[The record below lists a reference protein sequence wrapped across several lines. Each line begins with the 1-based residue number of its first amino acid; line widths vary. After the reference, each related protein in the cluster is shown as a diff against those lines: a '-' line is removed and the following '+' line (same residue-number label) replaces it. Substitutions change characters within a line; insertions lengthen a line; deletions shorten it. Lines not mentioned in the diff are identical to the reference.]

1 MPEAELEA
9 LDAGGQYRV
18 TLDVFEGPLDLLLH
32 LIRSQE
38 LDIYDIPIAQ
48 VTDQYL
54 KYLALMEE
62 LNIGLAAEYLVM
74 AATLIH
80 IKSRMLL
87 PPDPNQQADGGDE
100 EDPRAE
106 LVEQLLEHEKFKN
119 AAQMLYSRET
129 VELSVWPRGQNEFE
143 DEEKEMVSAT
153 VFDLIQAFHL
163 MVERFKEQIVLEVE
177 SEAVTLEEKLIELR
191 RLLTVRKEFNFS
203 LFFEK
208 KISRLHLIVTLIA
221 LLELVR
227 LREVRL
233 QQEGL
238 FQDIR
243 IVAC

>member
-1 MPEAELEA
+1 MAETQLQLRESE
-9 LDAGGQYRV
+9 GQCRV
-18 TLDVFEGPLDLLLH
+18 MLDVFEGPLDLLLH

-38 LDIYDIPIAQ
+38 LDIYDIPVAK

-54 KYLALMEE
+54 QYLALMEE
-62 LNIGLAAEYLVM
+62 LNIGIAAEYLVM

-80 IKSRMLL
+80 IKSKMLL
-87 PPDPNQQADGGDE
+87 PPDPAQTEEGE
-100 EDPRAE
+100 SEDPRAE
-106 LVEQLLEHEKFKN
+106 LVEQLLEHEKFKQ

-129 VELSVWPRGQNEFE
+129 VELSVWPRGHNEFE
-143 DEEKEMVSAT
+143 EEEKELVSAG

-163 MVERFKEQIVLEVE
+163 MVERFKEQIILEVE
-177 SEAVTLEEKLIELR
+177 SETVTLEEKMIELR
-191 RLLTVRKEFNFS
+191 RLLTVRREFRFS
-203 LFFEK
+203 MFFER
-208 KISRLHLIVTLIA
+208 KISRLHLVVTLIA

-233 QQEGL
+233 FQEGL